1 MRHTRRP
8 HRDRIGYI
16 TIAAVL
22 LATTLGCVAEGG
34 RRQTIHHPVLRGY
47 DPAIEPYVA
56 FLQRQSTAPADYIL
70 GLFER
75 YDIVILCE
83 RTHSETTQWD
93 MIYELTSDARFIDEV
108 GVIFTEYG
116 TVTLQPL
123 LDEFLMAPDLSPEQA
138 KQKLLHIAR
147 NLTPWWPIQL
157 NRNFYDYLA
166 KLRTLNGTLPQD
178 KKIRLYFCDVPWD
191 WNTTTTET
199 LLQAWRE
206 VVKRRDLIMAQRVI
220 EERRRRLAAGERN
233 KCLVIMNYRHA
244 FRQMDNTGRYIFEAF
259 PGEVTN
265 VLINTFT
272 PVTARSDRDI
282 SFDVIQDGKWDA
294 AFESI
299 GNPALGFD
307 FQDSP
312 FGNDSFDLFPFDP
325 AAVAALHYEDMFT
338 GFVFHEP
345 LSAHRLAEGIPGFFD
360 EAFVE
365 EVRRRFRLAEGTELA
380 QRYSPSGFEA
390 SIARAIGQGIPL
402 GKISSSRDVNGLYSR
417 QKIARWLADD
427 DAQAEDE

>member
-70 GLFER
+70 GLFEG

-83 RTHSETTQWD
+83 RMHSETTQWD

-244 FRQMDNTGRYIFEAF
+244 FRRMDNTGRYIFEAF
-259 PGEVTN
+259 PGEVAN
-265 VLINTFT
+265 VFINTLA
-272 PVTARSDRDI
+272 PVAARSDRDI

-325 AAVAALHYEDMFT
+325 AAVAALRIALRRGSRASSTRRLSRKSAGDSGWPKALSSPNAIPRLGLKPPSRGLSGRASRWGRYRAAGMST
-338 GFVFHEP
+338 G
-345 LSAHRLAEGIPGFFD
+345 STRA
-360 EAFVE
+360 
-365 EVRRRFRLAEGTELA
+365 RRSRVGLPTTTRK
-380 QRYSPSGFEA
+380 QRM
-390 SIARAIGQGIPL
+390 
-402 GKISSSRDVNGLYSR
+402 SSLLHG
-417 QKIARWLADD
+417 
-427 DAQAEDE
+427 